1 MIENHKLSDDFNLI
15 RKSELSLLINAE
27 RFITCLDFKS
37 KWEIQTDLI
46 EKKYDK
52 LF

>member
-1 MIENHKLSDDFNLI
+1 LSDDYSSI
-15 RKSELSLLINAE
+15 RKSELALLINAE
-27 RFITCLDFKS
+27 RFIMSLDFKS
-37 KWEIQTDLI
+37 KWEIEAEHI